1 MIKNYLKTAWR
12 NLIRNKFYSVINI
25 AGLTLGLAIGILI
38 LLWVQD
44 ELSFD
49 TFHKNAKN
57 IYRLDIQGGTGAT
70 KQIFE
75 FGVAPIA
82 QLAKQELPEVTN
94 ATRLGYDVNFS
105 MYKYQDKVF
114 GDERAVFADPS
125 LFSMFDFPLIK
136 GNSAKPF
143 ADDNSVVITQKNS
156 KKILW

>member
-1 MIKNYLKTAWR
+1 MFRNYLKTAWR
-12 NLIRNKFYSVINI
+12 NLVKNRFYSVINI

-57 IYRLDIQGGTGAT
+57 IYRLDIQGGTGNT
-70 KQIFE
+70 KQIFD

-82 QLAKQELPEVTN
+82 KLAKEELPDVTN
-94 ATRLGYDVNFS
+94 DTRLTYDVNFS

-114 GDERAVFADPS
+114 ADE
-125 LFSMFDFPLIK
+125 
-136 GNSAKPF
+136 
-143 ADDNSVVITQKNS
+143 SVVF
-156 KKILW
+156 